1 MIKNRSIE
9 LTAGESA
16 LIGGTRITLVH
27 KSGKRARIVVQ
38 APEQVQ
44 IVHPIP
50 NLSAHEC
57 ASSPGTGKEHTH
69 GQYPL

>member
-44 IVHPIP
+44 IVHPITSH
-50 NLSAHEC
+50 SA
-57 ASSPGTGKEHTH
+57 PTGTKQEPSHDRRV
-69 GQYPL
+69 